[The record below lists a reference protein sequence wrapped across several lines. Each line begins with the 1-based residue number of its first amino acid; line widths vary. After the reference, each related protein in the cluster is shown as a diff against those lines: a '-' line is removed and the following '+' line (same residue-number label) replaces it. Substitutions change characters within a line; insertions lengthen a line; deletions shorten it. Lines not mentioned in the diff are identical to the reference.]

1 MVDATATLHFEYD
14 GELYPVAV
22 VVKDRQVWFHVK
34 HLLAV
39 FNGCVSFVWNRVMG
53 IRSGGRKTY
62 GELVGLTHLT
72 NLVGSSVGED
82 DLIGVVASIS
92 PDAPTAR
99 TSRVVTSR
107 VVGGVETTAEAM
119 DAGSVSHDVDVH
131 DGAHSG
137 ATRAVLE
144 TTSEAVDAGSV
155 SHDVHDGAHS
165 GATRTVRTVRTIGP
179 TVPLARRVSGQDYP
193 IDTVFITAAAFEK
206 VILYIRKQPVSSL
219 LLLWVLERQHFLNG
233 YIISEKVCN
242 EARRTRDSFMDD
254 SYVNPLFLYFL
265 AIYSY
270 RHAGRLHVRV
280 SRTRFI
286 RRSNKQKYDH
296 RLCANTCRL
305 LKRDHWSCKSFDVVA
320 CFKCLHPRYVWT
332 MLRHRNKSQLFGV
345 KYKRNSNSDFY
356 ALSSTEIREKYRRLL
371 WSRRTAYSFRTE
383 EDCVKTCFIP
393 EDQLPARITALVES
407 TLKLFR
413 PPLPEIPIPTELSVD
428 IRSVLV

>member
-1 MVDATATLHFEYD
+1 MQTVVNHFSEEPAHSPIVMVDATATLHFEYD

-62 GELVGLTHLT
+62 GELVGLTHST
-72 NLVGSSVGED
+72 NLVGSSAGED
-82 DLIGVVASIS
+82 DHIDVVASIAS
-92 PDAPTAR
+92 DAPTVR
-99 TSRVVTSR
+99 TSR
-107 VVGGVETTAEAM
+107 VVGGVETTAEA
-119 DAGSVSHDVDVH
+119 
-131 DGAHSG
+131 
-137 ATRAVLE
+137 T
-144 TTSEAVDAGSV
+144 DAGSV
-155 SHDVHDGAHS
+155 SHDVHEGAHS
-165 GATRTVRTVRTIGP
+165 GATRAVRTVRTIGP
-179 TVPLARRVSGQDYP
+179 TVPLARRVSGQDGQDYP

-233 YIISEKVCN
+233 YIITEKVCN

-296 RLCANTCRL
+296 RLCVNTCRL

-320 CFKCLHPRYVWT
+320 CFKCRHPRYVWA

-356 ALSSTEIREKYRRLL
+356 ALSSTEIREKYRRLP
-371 WSRRTAYSFRTE
+371 WSRRAAYSFRTE

>member
-1 MVDATATLHFEYD
+1 MNRREPSCRELSQTVVNRSCEEPANPPIVMVDATATLHFEYD

-22 VVKDRQVWFHVK
+22 VVKNRQVWFHVK

-39 FNGCVSFVWNRVMG
+39 FNGCVSFVWSRVMG

-62 GELVGLTHLT
+62 GELVGLAHSTT
-72 NLVGSSVGED
+72 NVVGSSAGED
-82 DLIGVVASIS
+82 DLIGVVASIA
-92 PDAPTAR
+92 PAVPTAR
-99 TSRVVTSR
+99 TSS

-119 DAGSVSHDVDVH
+119 DV
-131 DGAHSG
+131 
-137 ATRAVLE
+137 
-144 TTSEAVDAGSV
+144 GSV
-155 SHDVHDGAHS
+155 SHDVHDGAQS
-165 GATRTVRTVRTIGP
+165 GATRAVWTVRTIGP

-233 YIISEKVCN
+233 YIITEKVCN

-296 RLCANTCRL
+296 RLCVNTCRL

-320 CFKCLHPRYVWT
+320 CFKCRHPRYVWT

-356 ALSSTEIREKYRRLL
+356 ALSSTEIREKYRRLP